1 MENLSLKYQYDIS
14 KDNRLIFSSEIGECH
29 SFVKAWLIYLTSA
42 IGGAYSFNLK
52 DTSNVTRS
60 ASTDMNY
67 SMNVTQG
74 AGTTTSGIVVGT
86 GTNAV
91 ALDDYALQTKIAH
104 GAGAGQLQYS
114 ACTVG
119 APGYT
124 ASTITETITRVFTNA
139 SGGTITIEEIGIY
152 GMAYNG
158 PYYCLARDLATIE
171 LLNGA
176 QLTLNYILEVSI

>member
-1 MENLSLKYQYDIS
+1 MENLSLKLQYDIV
-14 KDNRLIFSSEIGECH
+14 KDNKLIYKSDIEECH
-29 SFVKAWLIYLTSA
+29 SFVKAWLIYLTYA

-52 DTSNVTRS
+52 DTGNVTRS
-60 ASTDMNY
+60 GTGDVDNRMKVAIS
-67 SMNVTQG
+67 
-74 AGTTTSGIVVGT
+74 AGDVSQGIVAGI

-91 ALDDYALQTKIAH
+91 TLDDYALQTIIGH

-114 ACTVG
+114 DCSVG

-139 SGGTITIEEIGIY
+139 SGGTITIKEIGIY
-152 GMAYNG
+152 GFSNRAY
-158 PYYCLARDLATIE
+158 CIARDLVDIE
-171 LLNGA
+171 LFNGA